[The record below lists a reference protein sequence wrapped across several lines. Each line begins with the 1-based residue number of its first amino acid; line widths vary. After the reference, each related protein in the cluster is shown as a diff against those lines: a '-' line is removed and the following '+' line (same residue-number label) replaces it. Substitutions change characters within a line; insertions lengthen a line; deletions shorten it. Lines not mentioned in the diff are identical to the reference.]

1 MKSTRTKIAA
11 LLLVAVMGITVGG
24 CSKGDSSSNSTG
36 NSASA
41 NADANGSASDN
52 SGDSSQEVETIDAS
66 DASLKQN
73 MIFLAEDATPGGN
86 AATNSNSTKTEVG
99 GNSDD
104 EYVVVTDANGKAV
117 TDTNGKQVTTPAKTT
132 TNNASSGDSSSD
144 NYQPN
149 MTRRALYWLDMSE
162 QENFVFNGETIVLT
176 FKIKDNAADGN
187 YAVNIC
193 KETDFA
199 DYSAEG
205 RITADLIDG
214 TVTVGNATP
223 EEARNAQSGKFTVSV
238 GSASGKDG
246 DEVKVPINFSDNPG
260 LVGMIFWFEY
270 DSNALELVPDECG
283 VGADAADYIT
293 FQGN

>member
-117 TDTNGKQVTTPAKTT
+117 TDTM
-132 TNNASSGDSSSD
+132 ASRLRHPLRLQQQMEIPILRMDL
-144 NYQPN
+144 PII
-149 MTRRALYWLDMSE
+149 MLP
-162 QENFVFNGETIVLT
+162 VETLL
-176 FKIKDNAADGN
+176 
-187 YAVNIC
+187 
-193 KETDFA
+193 
-199 DYSAEG
+199 
-205 RITADLIDG
+205 RITIS
-214 TVTVGNATP
+214 
-223 EEARNAQSGKFTVSV
+223 R
-238 GSASGKDG
+238 
-246 DEVKVPINFSDNPG
+246 I
-260 LVGMIFWFEY
+260 
-270 DSNALELVPDECG
+270 
-283 VGADAADYIT
+283 
-293 FQGN
+293 

>member
-104 EYVVVTDANGKAV
+104 EYVVVTDLQRGDTRHLGLTLKDLVEHALAV
-117 TDTNGKQVTTPAKTT
+117 ACNATQVVKFGVH
-132 TNNASSGDSSSD
+132 SVGYDS
-144 NYQPN
+144 
-149 MTRRALYWLDMSE
+149 ALLDL
-162 QENFVFNGETIVLT
+162 VV
-176 FKIKDNAADGN
+176 
-187 YAVNIC
+187 
-193 KETDFA
+193 
-199 DYSAEG
+199 G
-205 RITADLIDG
+205 RIGVYFAFEPFAHTLQNID
-214 TVTVGNATP
+214 
-223 EEARNAQSGKFTVSV
+223 ARRQVVHDITIG
-238 GSASGKDG
+238 G
-246 DEVKVPINFSDNPG
+246 
-260 LVGMIFWFEY
+260 FEKCLQRT
-270 DSNALELVPDECG
+270 DRRK
-283 VGADAADYIT
+283 
-293 FQGN
+293 